1 VKLRFVGSGDAFGSG
16 GRFNT
21 CLHLEDA
28 DASATDE
35 GALLIDC
42 GATSLVAM
50 KKWGIDPNTVS
61 SVALSHLHGDHF
73 AGVPWLILDGRFSG
87 RRRPLV
93 VAGPEGAEQ
102 RVRETFQALYPAA
115 PSAELPFEVRYEELD
130 AGVPHGLGRAT
141 VTPYEAVHQSGAP
154 SFGLRVQYGSRVIA
168 YSGDTEWTDR
178 LVDLASGADLFVCEC
193 NSWQKP
199 IPGHMDYPTL
209 LERRDQLDCRRLII
223 THLGPEMIANR
234 EALEIEAAVDGMVVE
249 L

>member
-1 VKLRFVGSGDAFGSG
+1 MKLRFVGSGDAFGSG

-21 CLHLEDA
+21 CLHLEDT
-28 DASATDE
+28 DPSAPDE

-50 KKWGIDPNTVS
+50 KKWGIDPNTIG

-93 VAGPEGAEQ
+93 VAGPAGAEQ

-115 PSAELPFEVRYEELD
+115 PAAELPFDVRYDELS
-130 AGVPHGLGRAT
+130 AGAPHRLGPAT
-141 VTPYEAVHQSGAP
+141 VTPYEVVHQSGAP
-154 SFGLRVQYGSRVIA
+154 SFGLRVQYGSRVIG

-178 LVDLASGADLFVCEC
+178 LVDLAAGADLFVCEC
-193 NSWQKP
+193 NSWEKP

-209 LERRDQLDCRRLII
+209 LARRGQLDCRRLII
-223 THLGPEMIANR
+223 THLGPEMIAHK
-234 EALEIEAAVDGMVVE
+234 EALEIEAAVDGMVVQ